1 EYERLLVA
9 DRAAARCSRNRAV
22 DREPRHRNR
31 DARGLALYELRDLAP
46 VLRIEDVLL
55 RLELGPEP
63 CFDDIGPRFD
73 EILAHCDR
81 ASVLPSSHL
90 TASCGELN
98 FGASARTMITLQR
111 WPGERPVLATRSIGA
126 TLRLVVATTAGMSPR

>member
-31 DARGLALYELRDLAP
+31 DAGGLALHELRDLGP
-46 VLRIEDVLL
+46 VLLIEDVLL

-73 EILAHCDR
+73 DILAHREGPGVRNAERMPGGDDAREALADDVADARDR
-81 ASVLPSSHL
+81 GPHS
-90 TASCGELN
+90 TA
-98 FGASARTMITLQR
+98 
-111 WPGERPVLATRSIGA
+111 
-126 TLRLVVATTAGMSPR
+126 

>member
-1 EYERLLVA
+1 GFGEQLVHSLVEYERFLVA
-9 DRAAARCSRNRAV
+9 DRAAARRSRNRAV

-63 CFDDIGPRFD
+63 CLDDIGPRFD
-73 EILAHCDR
+73 EILAHCDGTAVR
-81 ASVLPSSHL
+81 NAEGMPGGHDAAEASPDDAAVP
-90 TASCGELN
+90 
-98 FGASARTMITLQR
+98 
-111 WPGERPVLATRSIGA
+111 
-126 TLRLVVATTAGMSPR
+126 